1 MITLLEECKKCLLFN
16 GMKESY
22 VLCRRVK
29 NFSVVVPAMPSN
41 DNKGVKNGEMVVD
54 CQLED

>member
-22 VLCRRVK
+22 ILCKRVK
-29 NFSVVVPAMPSN
+29 NFSVVIPAMPSN
-41 DNKGVKNGEMVVD
+41 DNKGFKNGVMVVD
-54 CQLED
+54 YGREE